1 MTDAVSCPLGELL
14 DLSGTGMRVRV
25 SRGQTV
31 GVGSVVPVKLGTP
44 SGSVSVQARVMW
56 RKRSGWFGG
65 FETGFRFEGVTPGQ
79 SVALATI
86 ARFGFIT
93 EDNVAMAQGGASVG
107 SAGTDR
113 VETGGGPDGIHSSR
127 RAEASPALTDSYEKL
142 GLPPGADAAEV
153 KHAYRLLARQC
164 HPDVAPGA
172 DNQRRFV
179 ELREAYDLI
188 VKNVG
193 RAG

>member
-1 MTDAVSCPLGELL
+1 MSCPLGELL

-31 GVGSVVPVKLGTP
+31 GVGSIVPVKLGTP

-65 FETGFRFEGVTPGQ
+65 FETGFHFEGVTPGQ

-93 EDNVAMAQGGASVG
+93 EDNVAMAQGGASIG
-107 SAGTDR
+107 SAGANHA
-113 VETGGGPDGIHSSR
+113 EAGGGFDGLHSSKH
-127 RAEASPALTDSYEKL
+127 AGASPALSGSYAKL
-142 GLPPGADAAEV
+142 GLPPGAGAAEV

-164 HPDVAPGA
+164 HPDVAPGP

-188 VKNVG
+188 VKHVG